1 LDESPSLRMPGENLP
16 GHLTVTNPHKE
27 VVMATT
33 DMNSLSVHHNSVTNT
48 THILRPATPHGT
60 RPSKSSKPQRTSFRE
75 WRETWQGSLNQA
87 NAVSRDS
94 RELGELLN
102 LFFGITTDSEYLSL
116 NPKHIP
122 LHLHK
127 FGRISTETINMCYRQ
142 LMITL
147 FKQNEAGETGGKQI
161 RSFSDEFKGWQD
173 PSKLDTEPNL
183 SRKQQQEA
191 TAENAA
197 KEAAAKKAAE
207 EKAVKQLLQR
217 KLLKRRLQKRLV

>member
-1 LDESPSLRMPGENLP
+1 M
-16 GHLTVTNPHKE
+16 
-27 VVMATT
+27 
-33 DMNSLSVHHNSVTNT
+33 
-48 THILRPATPHGT
+48 
-60 RPSKSSKPQRTSFRE
+60 
-75 WRETWQGSLNQA
+75 LNQA

-142 LMITL
+142 LMIIL

-173 PSKLDTEPNL
+173 PGLDTEPNL
-183 SRKQQQEA
+183 SRKQQQD
-191 TAENAA
+191 TTVENAA
-197 KEAAAKKAAE
+197 NEEAAKKAAE